1 MYEVVF
7 LSASVALNVT
17 GSDVK
22 LPVLDDRIIIHILE
36 KLVEI

>member
-1 MYEVVF
+1 MLVF
-7 LSASVALNVT
+7 GTSVALNVM